1 MSVQLGRLKR
11 GQGCGARVLG
21 AGVVVSDEGVMR
33 GYGVAWRTFSI
44 APAAF
49 GAKCGRRFGPL
60 HKNSQLAAT
69 SIDIFSPHPTHQP
82 SLTLARYATPN
93 SLFVFNEKP
102 PRIRVTL
109 FALPLPKYDLL
120 RCFSAFFFFFFSI
133 IQVFFFLRFHPIFWN
148 SFLLLL
154 AV

>member
-102 PRIRVTL
+102 PESGLPCSL
-109 FALPLPKYDLL
+109 FLHLSTIYYAAFQP
-120 RCFSAFFFFFFSI
+120 FFFFFFYYSG
-133 IQVFFFLRFHPIFWN
+133 FFFYTLSSH
-148 SFLLLL
+148 FLE
-154 AV
+154 